1 MISLAELALRF
12 AILSLVAFGGGNA
25 TLPEMHRVVV
35 EQHHWL
41 TDATFAELF
50 AIAQAAPG
58 PNILV
63 VSLIGLQLAGISGF
77 FAITAAFCIPSSVL
91 MYAFFRWWQTHS
103 DAPWQANVQAVVGP
117 LAAGLVLTGGGL
129 IASTGYAASGSWTT
143 LAVTA
148 ATIPLVLLLPWNPL
162 WWIAIGAALGLAGV
176 V

>member
-1 MISLAELALRF
+1 MPTLAELALQF
-12 AILSLVAFGGGNA
+12 ALLSLVAFGGGNA

-41 TDATFAELF
+41 SDATFTELF

-63 VSLIGLQLAGISGF
+63 VSLIGLQLAGIPGF
-77 FAITAAFCIPSSVL
+77 IVVTVAFCVPPSLL
-91 MYAFFRWWQTHS
+91 MYGFFRWWQTH
-103 DAPWQANVQAVVGP
+103 ANPALRTQIQAVVGP

-129 IASTGYAASGSWTT
+129 IAATATTARGTWTT
-143 LAVTA
+143 LALTA

-162 WWIAIGAALGLAGV
+162 WWIALGAGLGLLGII
-176 V
+176 